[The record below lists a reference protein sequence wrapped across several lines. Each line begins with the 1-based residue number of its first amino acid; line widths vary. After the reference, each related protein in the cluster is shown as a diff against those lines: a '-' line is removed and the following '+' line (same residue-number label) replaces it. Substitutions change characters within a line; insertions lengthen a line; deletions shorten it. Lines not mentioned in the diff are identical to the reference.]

1 MRTRE
6 IWFTYTTRD
15 LPHKKGAIL
24 ETKFLGVNSV
34 TKLLLKQ
41 LEQKNV
47 LCEICGHGIINSS
60 SAVLAD
66 KIATSANVKA
76 SYEVF
81 SGMTSAP
88 VIKTVTAMVILL
100 KRTVLILLTS
110 NYLPRHIL
118 S

>member
-6 IWFTYTTRD
+6 MWFTYTTRD
-15 LPHKKGAIL
+15 LPHKKGAIR

-41 LEQKNV
+41 LE
-47 LCEICGHGIINSS
+47 LCGHAIINSS

-66 KIATSANVKA
+66 KITTSANVKA

-88 VIKTVTAMVILL
+88 VINTLMEMVILP
-100 KRTVLILLTS
+100 K
-110 NYLPRHIL
+110 
-118 S
+118 